1 MCLYRAARKMDEPLL
16 RGRSVLL
23 VEDEMLNM
31 MMFEA
36 MLADLGCQAVTV
48 SATIEDA
55 LARVADQAFD
65 VAMPDLN
72 LGGLKS
78 YPVADA
84 LAARGVP
91 FFFST
96 GYGDKDIEAAYR
108 ERPVLNK
115 PFQAA
120 QLVELLRNT
129 LPSNVA

>member
-1 MCLYRAARKMDEPLL
+1 MDEPLL

-55 LARVADQAFD
+55 LARVADQPFD
-65 VAMPDLN
+65 VAMLDLN
-72 LGGLKS
+72 LGGVKS
-78 YPVADA
+78 YPIADA

-96 GYGDKDIEAAYR
+96 GYGEKDIEAAYR

>member
-1 MCLYRAARKMDEPLL
+1 MDDLLL

-55 LARVADQAFD
+55 LARVADNVFD
-65 VAMPDLN
+65 VAMLDLN
-72 LGGLKS
+72 LGGIKS

-96 GYGDKDIEAAYR
+96 GYGEKDIEAAYR
-108 ERPVLNK
+108 DRPVLNK
-115 PFQAA
+115 PVQAKH
-120 QLVELLRNT
+120 LVELLQT
-129 LPSNVA
+129 MLPSKVA

>member
-1 MCLYRAARKMDEPLL
+1 MHELL
-16 RGRSVLL
+16 LKGRSVLL

-31 MMFEA
+31 MMFEG

-55 LARVADQAFD
+55 LARVADNVFD
-65 VAMPDLN
+65 VAMLDLN
-72 LGGLKS
+72 LSGVKS

-96 GYGDKDIEAAYR
+96 GYGDKDIEADYR
-108 ERPVLNK
+108 DRPVLKK
-115 PFQAA
+115 PVQAA
-120 QLVELLRNT
+120 QLVKLLCNV
-129 LPSNVA
+129 LPSEVA